1 MKPLSTSTHHT
12 EWFCSKDCSTGCTA
26 RHIPSLESWTDDYG
40 GDGGGDDGGDDDG
53 DDGGDDDGNLKRK
66 LIMLEMMVLNITFL
80 SWYPDVVMVMS
91 IMVAVMLMKC
101 DCKNLNTKLIMLV
114 K

>member
-1 MKPLSTSTHHT
+1 MKPLLTSTHHT

-66 LIMLEMMVLNITFL
+66 LIMLEMMVLNVTFL
-80 SWYPDVVMVMS
+80 AWYPDVGDGDVDYGGGYDDEMW
-91 IMVAVMLMKC
+91 L
-101 DCKNLNTKLIMLV
+101 
-114 K
+114 